1 MKDLNKIDE
10 LLKEQMLDFTPDVPV
25 DVWAQISSNISAG
38 PAPVNPVSSF
48 TFGVKA
54 AIVTGIATLAG
65 ASYLFFGVSEK
76 SEKVNTASIVPS
88 KEPIQNEIAINNPE
102 KENTKVDNGKTGIPF
117 NQAKKSFNKKDKL
130 PENSSEIQN
139 QTSPSDFIKSEHVS
153 TPEIP
158 ILKQESLVSV
168 DSKTEVIEGN
178 PEQETHETIN
188 HEEHKLNEPEL
199 KKEHPIVNNAFSPN
213 GDGMN
218 DELVIEMPPVDFYHL
233 RIFTKKGVLV
243 FETENVQTKWKGQ
256 ILGSGIAA
264 ENGEYRYIIEYQ
276 AKGKEAVKAIGGYI
290 YLNR

>member
-1 MKDLNKIDE
+1 M
-10 LLKEQMLDFTPDVPV
+10 
-25 DVWAQISSNISAG
+25 
-38 PAPVNPVSSF
+38 
-48 TFGVKA
+48 
-54 AIVTGIATLAG
+54 AG
-65 ASYLFFGVSEK
+65 ASYLFFGVDDNSK
-76 SEKVNTASIVPS
+76 KIDTASIVPS
-88 KEPIQNEIAINNPE
+88 KEPIQSEIAINNPE
-102 KENTKVDNGKTGIPF
+102 KENTKGDNGQVSIQI
-117 NQAKKSFNKKDKL
+117 NQSKNSFSKKEKL
-130 PENSSEIQN
+130 TENSSEIQN
-139 QTSPSDFIKSEHVS
+139 PTLSNEFIKSENVS

-158 ILKQESLVSV
+158 FTKQESLVSV

-188 HEEHKLNEPEL
+188 HEEHKMNEPEL

-213 GDGMN
+213 GDGLN